1 MRMLSD
7 ALLDALQAQDTPHG
21 DLTTEALGIDAL
33 PGRISF
39 AARQAMT
46 LACAEEAARL
56 LARAGARPDL
66 IRPSGTV
73 LDAGAVFLT
82 AEGPAGALHRAW
94 KVAQTLVEYASGIAT
109 RTRAIVSAAGGIPVA
124 CTRKNF
130 PGTKEIA
137 IRAIRAG
144 GARMH
149 RLGLS
154 ETILV
159 FAEHRVFLPGAEGEA
174 LARLRGTEPERRI
187 LVEVAT
193 PAEALAAAGAGADGV
208 QLEKFS
214 PDAVAEVVRGLAGT
228 RVLVLAAGGITAANA
243 AAYAA
248 TGCDLLVTSAP
259 YFAPPA
265 DVQVRIAPLAP

>member
-1 MRMLSD
+1 MLSD
-7 ALLDALQAQDTPHG
+7 ALLDALQGQDTPHG
-21 DLTTEALGIDAL
+21 DLTTEALGIGAL
-33 PGRISF
+33 PGRITF
-39 AARQAMT
+39 AARGAMT

-56 LARAGARPDL
+56 LELAGARPGAVT
-66 IRPSGTV
+66 PSGAA
-73 LDAGAVFLT
+73 LAAGEVFLT

-109 RTRAIVSAAGGIPVA
+109 RTRAIVDAAGGVPVA

-130 PGTKEIA
+130 PGTKEVA

-159 FAEHRVFLPGAEGEA
+159 FAEHRAFLGPDIGAA
-174 LARLRGTEPERRI
+174 LARLKALEPERRL

-193 PAEALAAAGAGADGV
+193 PAEAIAMAAAGADAV
-208 QLEKFS
+208 QLEKF
-214 PDAVAEVVRGLAGT
+214 PPAAAAEVAAALAG
-228 RVLVLAAGGITAANA
+228 RGVLVIAAGGVTAANA

-248 TGCDLLVTSAP
+248 AGCGLLVTSAP
-259 YFAPPA
+259 YFAAPA
-265 DVQVRIAPLAP
+265 DVQVRLNPA